1 MSEYGIERGDVL
13 LSLQLTLTREE
24 EERISPSPPH
34 ANGGHRPAAS
44 PPAPR
49 QATARVS
56 NGGPA
61 FRPNFPS
68 LPAAPSKP
76 LVMLDAATGAG
87 TLDALR
93 RDLRLA
99 EAAREGR
106 RGALVG
112 IEVETLDLVVLAAEW
127 GHGRRRGWLSNLHLG
142 ARGAAAG
149 DFVML
154 GKTFKGMTDEMLAW
168 QTERFLELETSR
180 DAYTV
185 YVRPEVVVEVAI
197 DGVQSSPRYPAG
209 MALRFARIKGYRPDK
224 RPEDADTIGTVRAI
238 HAGTGSL

>member
-1 MSEYGIERGDVL
+1 VSEYGIERGDVL

-112 IEVETLDLVVLAAEW
+112 IEVETLDQLRLVCGSGAGEQVL
-127 GHGRRRGWLSNLHLG
+127 
-142 ARGAAAG
+142 
-149 DFVML
+149 
-154 GKTFKGMTDEMLAW
+154 KGL
-168 QTERFLELETSR
+168 
-180 DAYTV
+180 
-185 YVRPEVVVEVAI
+185 VEVA
-197 DGVQSSPRYPAG
+197 PF
-209 MALRFARIKGYRPDK
+209 ALRAQDRVYRSGRERLVLLLEGKGDAAVEAARAGLEVAVGRFLADRGFPPVHLTARPLDPAALA
-224 RPEDADTIGTVRAI
+224 R
-238 HAGTGSL
+238 